1 MNKKILT
8 KEDEKMSDFNKV
20 VAFQQVMPYLNKEQQ
35 KKLALTMGMDLQ
47 EIERRLIGKNKE
59 DEFVLILLCLSLIH
73 ISEPTRP

>member
-35 KKLALTMGMDLQ
+35 KNW
-47 EIERRLIGKNKE
+47 RLPWEWIYKK
-59 DEFVLILLCLSLIH
+59 
-73 ISEPTRP
+73 

>member
-47 EIERRLIGKNKE
+47 EIERRLIGKNVYGK
-59 DEFVLILLCLSLIH
+59 
-73 ISEPTRP
+73 T

>member
-59 DEFVLILLCLSLIH
+59 DEFVLILLCMEVCKSI
-73 ISEPTRP
+73 TG